1 RSACSRSSCVAS
13 RSSAC
18 ARCPPRSPARVIP
31 TASRGKMRGCSASA
45 SASCAPPRTRSRTA
59 ASAAATSC
67 RAATRVTAASARSSG
82 KPAPSSVARYRTA
95 SVTSCRRGR
104 SPPRPRAARGSA
116 GRTSSGYSPR
126 AASDRSSAAWD
137 AACSTPCRVAPSAV
151 ATRYANAGLTSLPR
165 QHVRAPA
172 LATRRAVPTV
182 AEQLVLEAPAVL
194 RQPVD
199 VRPAPRV
206 ERHLLAQVR
215 PAPVARQRL
224 GDRLATQRLEPLLL
238 RRVRVVVQ
246 AVRVQRRDQQL
257 DLRPRRRRL
266 RRAHVLEDVRRD
278 QRREHTQHHDHDEQ
292 LDQREAGARLDSSH
306 WLPPSRSSGSPA
318 RSPWARAG
326 AGAGARVGP
335 RPVPVPVIS
344 PAPIPCPAFNSRA
357 WIRGGRTGTGPG
369 AGTVTWTRMPP
380 PAFPHPFPHP
390 GGGGIWGGLPGGR
403 AWWRGLPHPHPHPG

>member
-1 RSACSRSSCVAS
+1 RD
-13 RSSAC
+13 
-18 ARCPPRSPARVIP
+18 VIP
-31 TASRGKMRGCSASA
+31 LRRRAARCSASRT
-45 SASCAPPRTRSRTA
+45 SSGKRPR
-59 ASAAATSC
+59 
-67 RAATRVTAASARSSG
+67 AASARSS
-82 KPAPSSVARYRTA
+82 
-95 SVTSCRRGR
+95 
-104 SPPRPRAARGSA
+104 AAG
-116 GRTSSGYSPR
+116 
-126 AASDRSSAAWD
+126 DD
-137 AACSTPCRVAPSAV
+137 ACSMPCAVAPSTV
-151 ATRYANAGLTSLPR
+151 ATRYANTGITSLPR
-165 QHVRAPA
+165 AHVRV
-172 LATRRAVPTV
+172 LAFAARYAVPTV

-199 VRPAPRV
+199 VRPAPRL

-215 PAPVARQRL
+215 PAPVPRQRL
-224 GDRLATQRLEPLLL
+224 GDRLATQRLQPLRL
-238 RRVRVVVQ
+238 RRVHVVVQ

-357 WIRGGRTGTGPG
+357 RIRGERPGTGAG
-369 AGTVTWTRMPP
+369 AGTFTWTRTPP
-380 PAFPHPFPHP
+380 PAFLPPCPHP